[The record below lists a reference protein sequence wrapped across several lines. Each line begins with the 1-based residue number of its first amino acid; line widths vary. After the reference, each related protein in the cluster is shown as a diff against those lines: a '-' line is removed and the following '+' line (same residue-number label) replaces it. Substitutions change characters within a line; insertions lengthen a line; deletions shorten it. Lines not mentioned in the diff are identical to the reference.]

1 MFKELVIIVRLRGIV
16 LGVVGG
22 EEFFFIV
29 SIIVVFIYVGIRV
42 YILGNMGYC
51 GLKFIYLK
59 KKIG

>member
-51 GLKFIYLK
+51 GLKFIY
-59 KKIG
+59 